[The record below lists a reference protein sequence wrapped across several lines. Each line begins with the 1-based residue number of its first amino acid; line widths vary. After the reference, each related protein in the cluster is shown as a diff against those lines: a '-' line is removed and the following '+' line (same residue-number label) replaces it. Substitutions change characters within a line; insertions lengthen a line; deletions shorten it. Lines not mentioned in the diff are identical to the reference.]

1 MRVVS
6 DINLEQQNSYHELVR
21 LLDRRFGPGH
31 QAENY
36 LVELRHR
43 RQGQKESLQELGQ
56 AIHELA
62 IRAYPEIPAP
72 ARDRLERESLY

>member
-1 MRVVS
+1 MAGEKNKRLRFLAASLQGSAMRVAS

-21 LLDRRFGPGH
+21 LLNRRFGPGH

-43 RQGQKESLQELGQ
+43 RQGQKESLQEL
-56 AIHELA
+56 
-62 IRAYPEIPAP
+62 
-72 ARDRLERESLY
+72 